1 VIIRPSDGSA
11 SRAVHRYWRVSRP
24 ARTPE
29 RIADALTPPIDFC
42 TSDGKTWRQA
52 VAQASTALTRLAD
65 AGKAVWVRLHGG
77 GSLWMTHTDADE
89 LLAEVLAA
97 RDHAAGQRQEA

>member
-1 VIIRPSDGSA
+1 MGPFV
-11 SRAVHRYWRVSRP
+11 RAIHGESV
-24 ARTPE
+24 
-29 RIADALTPPIDFC
+29 DAAEVLPMFLGGDLGPH
-42 TSDGKTWRQA
+42 GKTWRQA

-77 GSLWMTHTDADE
+77 GSLCMTHTDADE

>member
-1 VIIRPSDGSA
+1 
-11 SRAVHRYWRVSRP
+11 
-24 ARTPE
+24 
-29 RIADALTPPIDFC
+29 
-42 TSDGKTWRQA
+42 
-52 VAQASTALTRLAD
+52 
-65 AGKAVWVRLHGG
+65 VRLHGG